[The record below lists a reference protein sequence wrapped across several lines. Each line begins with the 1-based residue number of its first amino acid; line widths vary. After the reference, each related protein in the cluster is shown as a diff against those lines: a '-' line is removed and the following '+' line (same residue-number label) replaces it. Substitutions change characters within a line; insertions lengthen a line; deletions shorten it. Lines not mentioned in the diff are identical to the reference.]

1 MVFILLMDSYS
12 SSNFLVVCL
21 FVLCFDALEFDLEL
35 CLCIWTRFS
44 DEMIHKSGFVYFID
58 YYRLSFILSEMN
70 YFPNHDLMNKCM
82 NYYFNKIRNR
92 RRGLLPK

>member
-44 DEMIHKSGFVYFID
+44 DEMIHKSGLFMLMLYFTENFV
-58 YYRLSFILSEMN
+58 
-70 YFPNHDLMNKCM
+70 
-82 NYYFNKIRNR
+82 
-92 RRGLLPK
+92 